1 LEVKST
7 VPSPIDQHPAVEQ
20 MARYMWG
27 ANCHYGLIMTPGQT
41 YVLRDD
47 FTTASPKSIRVT
59 DILPTER
66 LLSRVRQPNGEPIS
80 EQQLEMLAREWLL
93 RLTTSYET
101 ALPNDP
107 EVMRAF
113 FPDIVGAVA
122 EGRVVSE
129 VAA

>member
-1 LEVKST
+1 
-7 VPSPIDQHPAVEQ
+7 
-20 MARYMWG
+20 MWG